1 MYLPAAHVHF
11 GPQKP
16 KINEPPAARPAGVR
30 SLAETSLCAD
40 SAAGGAEVPQPPPP
54 HPSHRVEQTLMPE
67 LLPPAPAPPR
77 RIELVEVDNPPTLLD
92 MLLPA

>member
-1 MYLPAAHVHF
+1 MAQRTWEAMLPTSKGFATYSFLACTSSCVQGGHCSCGLALQEGNRWSPEDYLMYLPAAHVHF

-40 SAAGGAEVPQPPPP
+40 SAAG
-54 HPSHRVEQTLMPE
+54 
-67 LLPPAPAPPR
+67 
-77 RIELVEVDNPPTLLD
+77 
-92 MLLPA
+92 